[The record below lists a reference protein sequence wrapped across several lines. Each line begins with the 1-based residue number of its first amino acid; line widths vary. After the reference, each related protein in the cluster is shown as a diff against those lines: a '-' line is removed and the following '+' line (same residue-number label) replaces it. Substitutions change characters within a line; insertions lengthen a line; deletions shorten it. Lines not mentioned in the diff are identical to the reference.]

1 MQMKNHPSLLLLLG
15 LWTHVLLPP
24 FPNLASVTFF
34 MRQFVFL
41 KIIDIQME
49 LPYILPIR
57 KQCLIKDKVLLKVGV
72 FGKAQVIT
80 PRQFADRFL

>member
-1 MQMKNHPSLLLLLG
+1 
-15 LWTHVLLPP
+15 
-24 FPNLASVTFF
+24 
-34 MRQFVFL
+34 
-41 KIIDIQME
+41 ME

>member
-1 MQMKNHPSLLLLLG
+1 
-15 LWTHVLLPP
+15 
-24 FPNLASVTFF
+24 
-34 MRQFVFL
+34 MRQFDFL
-41 KIIDIQME
+41 KIIDIQTE